1 MAITQKS
8 VIYYWDVSK
17 KSINPLNNKD
27 IAVLNNNQAI
37 FESINNILQTD
48 LYTVLWSPDEGINLE
63 KYLFE
68 PIDDITAM
76 QIQQDIIYGLD
87 LYEPRVKNVVVTV
100 IPDIDHET
108 FVIVINCIE
117 TITNSDQTFQIDF
130 KKIR

>member
-1 MAITQKS
+1 MATTQTP

-27 IAVLNNNQAI
+27 IAVLNNAQAI
-37 FESINNILQTD
+37 LESISNILQTG
-48 LYTVLWSPDEGINLE
+48 LYTVLWSPDEGIDLD

-68 PIDDITAM
+68 PIDNITAM

-100 IPDIDHET
+100 IPDIDNET
-108 FVIVINCIE
+108 FNIIINCTE
-117 TITNSDQTFQIDF
+117 TITNSDQTFQVDF